1 MHHIGVSLNQM
12 KVLGERLLILLALL
26 ERMKHQRLLDL
37 PLSAHKESDLR
48 DPMDFVNIPLRLNGS
63 RQFQHRLLPH
73 PVAKV
78 VSLAPLQYGRNKF
91 IFPIVIMGKPTE
103 RGLDSPDDD
112 RNIGIEFF

>member
-1 MHHIGVSLNQM
+1 
-12 KVLGERLLILLALL
+12 
-26 ERMKHQRLLDL
+26 MKHQRLLDL

-48 DPMDFVNIPLRLNGS
+48 DPMDFVNIPLRLYGS
-63 RQFQHRLLPH
+63 RQLDHRLLPH
-73 PVAKV
+73 PVTEI

-103 RGLDSPDDD
+103 RSLDSPDDD